1 MSLSLFDLSDRV
13 AIVTGGSRGIG
24 RAIALGFADAGAH
37 LVIAA
42 RSTPDMEEA
51 AAEVR
56 ARGRKVLSVP
66 TDVRRRVDVDNLVK
80 RTVEEFGRIDILVNN
95 AGTYVWSPAVEMSE
109 RAWDG
114 MFSSNMKSV
123 FLGSRAAARVMMKQG
138 EGTIINVSS
147 MAGLVPDPGRTAY
160 GAAKAGVINF
170 TRNLAIELAPHN
182 IRVNAIAPGLILTP
196 GIKQEVKETR
206 KKRPGFRTSVV
217 GRVPLRRVGTPE
229 ELVGA
234 AIYLAS
240 AASAY
245 VTGTT
250 LEVAGGLTILAD

>member
-1 MSLSLFDLSDRV
+1 MGLSLFDLSDRV

-24 RAIALGFADAGAH
+24 RAIALGFAEAGAH

-42 RSTPDMEEA
+42 RTLPDMEEA

-56 ARGRKVLSVP
+56 ARGRKALTVA
-66 TDVRRRVDVDNLVK
+66 TDVRREGQVDNLVR
-80 RTVEEFGRIDILVNN
+80 RTLEEFGQIDILVNN
-95 AGTYVWSPAVEMSE
+95 AGSYMWRPAVEMSS

-114 MFSSNMKSV
+114 MFHANMRSV
-123 FLGSRAAARVMMKQG
+123 FLGSRAVARAMMKQRG
-138 EGTIINVSS
+138 GTIINISS

-160 GAAKAGVINF
+160 SAAKAGVINF
-170 TRNLAIELAPHN
+170 TRNLAIELAPYN
-182 IRVNAIAPGLILTP
+182 IRVNAIAPGLVMTP
-196 GIKQEVKETR
+196 GIKQEVLGMR
-206 KKRPGFRTSVV
+206 KKRPDFRTTIVD
-217 GRVPLRRVGTPE
+217 RVPLGRVGRPE

-240 AASAY
+240 PASSY

-250 LEVAGGLTILAD
+250 LEVAGG